1 MNKFLPNKN
10 KTINW
15 PNSPDLVKKPN
26 RLIPKFEKYYPSISD
41 MNFMQKNFYKYW
53 QKQWKKGHPVKADLS
68 YIFTYTY
75 EVLGNAIQDK
85 NNLFDYLSELNAL
98 KNCYP
103 EKISQYLS
111 RWATDLLEYN
121 ENYIAVYDNM
131 IANDDTWNS
140 IMQINKLLNLKLL
153 LGKPMDG
160 KDLLYLGKKLGVN
173 LFKRTIININEAIE
187 MGNQQLIQFEEEK
200 GVPFLKYV
208 EEKYNYEKRH
218 QESILCGVPMYKTEK
233 IEHDGLVLEFTGPSS
248 YIVKYKSFRFN
259 EISFVVEFVTDRV
272 IGINQSLKEKYAKS
286 IKDSKKRIVKISHT
300 DLWNLKISEP
310 FKNPTIIKN
319 SNCKHE
325 YLQLQNHWETF
336 RKYECIDCHE
346 IFMCSCDKEIV
357 EQTRPYQIKGTWLD
371 GICPKCRGLDD
382 TSPIT
387 SGKLMYGS
395 AFYAQHWR
403 EINIERLKIAIEMS
417 KRDGSNASENSF
429 KLIQNKSYKAENRVR
444 ARYGVPPVGEV
455 WISETVLFKNLKN
468 IFSDYEVIHHA
479 RPDWLGRQH
488 LDVYI
493 PEKGIAFEYQG
504 VQHKKPIEFFGGKEG
519 LKKRKELDVQKE
531 NLCKENNVILIYIY
545 DGEDYSVDNM
555 KKRLGKYIDSI

>member
-10 KTINW
+10 KTIDW
-15 PNSPDLVKKPN
+15 PNSPDLVKKPS
-26 RLIPKFEKYYPSISD
+26 RLMPKFEKYYPSISD
-41 MNFMQKNFYKYW
+41 MNFMQKSFYKYW
-53 QKQWKKGHPVKADLS
+53 QIQWEKRRPVKADLS
-68 YIFTYTY
+68 YIFTYIY
-75 EVLGNAIQDK
+75 EVLENAIQDK

-111 RWATDLLEYN
+111 RWITDLLEYN
-121 ENYIAVYDNM
+121 ENYIAVYANM

-160 KDLLYLGKKLGVN
+160 KDLLYLGKKMGVN
-173 LFKRTIININEAIE
+173 LFKRTIKNINEAIE
-187 MGNQQLIQFEEEK
+187 MGNRQLIQYEEEK
-200 GVPFLKYV
+200 GVPFLKYI
-208 EEKYNYEKRH
+208 EEKYSYEKRH
-218 QESILCGVPMYKTEK
+218 QESILCGVPIYKTEK
-233 IEHDGLVLEFTGPSS
+233 IEHNGFTLEFTGPSS
-248 YIVKYKSFRFN
+248 YVLKYKSFRFD

-272 IGINQSLKEKYAKS
+272 MGINRSLKEKYTKS
-286 IKDSKKRIVKISHT
+286 IKDSKKSIGKMQYI

-310 FKNPTIIKN
+310 FKNPIIVN
-319 SNCKHE
+319 SLDCKHE
-325 YLQLQNHWETF
+325 YLELHNFWETF

-346 IFMCSCDKEIV
+346 VFMCSCDKEIA
-357 EQTRPYQIKGTWLD
+357 EQTRPNQIKGTWLD
-371 GICPKCRGLDD
+371 SICPKCRGLDD

-403 EINIERLKIAIEMS
+403 EIGIERLKIAIEMS
-417 KRDGSNASENSF
+417 KRDGSDASENSF
-429 KLIQNKSYKAENRVR
+429 KLIQDKSYKAENRVR
-444 ARYGVPPVGEV
+444 ARYGVLPVGEV

-479 RPDWLGRQH
+479 RPGWLGRQH

-504 VQHKKPIEFFGGKEG
+504 VQHKKPIEYFGGKEG
-519 LKKRKELDVQKE
+519 LEKRKELDVQKE
-531 NLCKENNVILIYIY
+531 NLCKENNVTLIYIY

-555 KKRLGKYIDSI
+555 KKRLEKYIDSI

>member
-41 MNFMQKNFYKYW
+41 MNFMQKSFYKYW
-53 QKQWKKGHPVKADLS
+53 RKQWEKRCPVKADLS

-75 EVLGNAIQDK
+75 EVLENAIQDK
-85 NNLFDYLSELNAL
+85 NNLVDYLSELNAL
-98 KNCYP
+98 KNCYLG
-103 EKISQYLS
+103 KISAYLS
-111 RWATDLLEYN
+111 GWITDLLEYN
-121 ENYIAVYDNM
+121 EDYVAVYDNM

-140 IMQINKLLNLKLL
+140 ITQINKLLNLKLL
-153 LGKPMDG
+153 LGEPMDG
-160 KDLLYLGKKLGVN
+160 KDLLYFGKKKGVN
-173 LFKRTIININEAIE
+173 LFKRTIKNINEAIE
-187 MGNQQLIQFEEEK
+187 MANRQLIQFEEEK
-200 GVPFLKYV
+200 GMPFLKYI
-208 EEKYNYEKRH
+208 EEKYSYEKRF
-218 QESILCGVPMYKTEK
+218 QELILCGVPIYKSEK
-233 IEHDGLVLEFTGPSS
+233 TEHDGFTLKFTGPSS
-248 YIVKYKSFRFN
+248 YAVKYKSFRFN
-259 EISFVVEFVTDRV
+259 QISFVVEFVTDKV
-272 IGINQSLKEKYAKS
+272 IGINQSLKEKYTKS
-286 IKDSKKRIVKISHT
+286 LKDSNKRIGKRPHI
-300 DLWNLKISEP
+300 DLWYLQTSEP
-310 FKNPTIIKN
+310 FKNPTIVKN
-319 SNCKHE
+319 SDCKHE

-336 RKYECIDCHE
+336 RKYECIDCHKV
-346 IFMCSCDKEIV
+346 FMCSCDKEIA
-357 EQTRPYQIKGTWLD
+357 EQTRPYQIKGTWLE
-371 GICPKCRGLDD
+371 GICPRCRGLDD

-403 EINIERLKIAIEMS
+403 EINIERLKIEIEMS
-417 KRDGSNASENSF
+417 KRDDSNVSENSF
-429 KLIQNKSYKAENRVR
+429 KLMHEKSHEAENRVR

-455 WISETVLFKNLKN
+455 WISETVLFKNLKD

-504 VQHKKPIEFFGGKEG
+504 VQHKKPIEYFGGKEG
-519 LKKRKELDVQKE
+519 LEKRKELDVQKE
-531 NLCKENNVILIYIY
+531 NLCKENNVTLIYIY

-555 KKRLGKYIDSI
+555 KKRLEKYIDSI

>member
-41 MNFMQKNFYKYW
+41 MNFMQKSFYKYW
-53 QKQWKKGHPVKADLS
+53 QKQWGKRRPVKADLS
-68 YIFTYTY
+68 YIFTYIY
-75 EVLGNAIQDK
+75 EVLENAIQDK

-111 RWATDLLEYN
+111 GWITDLLEYN

-218 QESILCGVPMYKTEK
+218 QESILCGVPIYKTEK
-233 IEHDGLVLEFTGPSS
+233 IEYDGFALEFTGPSS

-272 IGINQSLKEKYAKS
+272 IGINQSLKEKYTKS
-286 IKDSKKRIVKISHT
+286 IKDSKKSIGKIPHI

-310 FKNPTIIKN
+310 FKNPTIVDN
-319 SNCKHE
+319 SDCKHE

-346 IFMCSCDKEIV
+346 VFMCSCDKEIA
-357 EQTRPYQIKGTWLD
+357 EQTRPHQIKGTWLD
-371 GICPKCRGLDD
+371 SICPKCRGLDD

-403 EINIERLKIAIEMS
+403 EINIERSKIAIEMS

-429 KLIQNKSYKAENRVR
+429 KLIQDKSYKAENRVR

-479 RPDWLGRQH
+479 RPDWIGRQH

-504 VQHKKPIEFFGGKEG
+504 VQHKKPIEYFGGKEG
-519 LKKRKELDVQKE
+519 LEKRKELDVQKE
-531 NLCKENNVILIYIY
+531 NLCKENNVTLIYIY

-555 KKRLGKYIDSI
+555 KKRLEKYIDSI

>member
-41 MNFMQKNFYKYW
+41 MNFMQKSFYKYW
-53 QKQWKKGHPVKADLS
+53 RKQWGKRRPVKADLS
-68 YIFTYTY
+68 YIFTYIY
-75 EVLGNAIQDK
+75 EVLENALQDK
-85 NNLFDYLSELNAL
+85 NNLFDYLSELNVL

-111 RWATDLLEYN
+111 GWITDLLEYN

-160 KDLLYLGKKLGVN
+160 KDLLYFGKKMGVY
-173 LFKRTIININEAIE
+173 LFKRTINNINEAIE
-187 MGNQQLIQFEEEK
+187 MANRQLIQFEQEK
-200 GVPFLKYV
+200 GMPFLKYI
-208 EEKYNYEKRH
+208 EEKYSYEKRF
-218 QESILCGVPMYKTEK
+218 QELILCGVPIYKSEK
-233 IEHDGLVLEFTGPSS
+233 IEQDGFTLKFTGPSS
-248 YIVKYKSFRFN
+248 YAVKYKSFRFN
-259 EISFVVEFVTDRV
+259 QISFVVEFVTDKV
-272 IGINQSLKEKYAKS
+272 IGINQSLKEKYTKS
-286 IKDSKKRIVKISHT
+286 LKDSNKRIGKRPHI
-300 DLWNLKISEP
+300 DLWYLQTSEP
-310 FKNPTIIKN
+310 FKNPTIVKN
-319 SNCKHE
+319 SDCKHE

-336 RKYECIDCHE
+336 RKYECINCHE
-346 IFMCSCDKEIV
+346 IFMCSCDKEIT
-357 EQTRPYQIKGTWLD
+357 EQTRLYQIKGTWLD
-371 GICPKCRGLDD
+371 SICPKCRGLDD

-403 EINIERLKIAIEMS
+403 EINIERSKIAIEMS
-417 KRDGSNASENSF
+417 KRDSSNASENSF
-429 KLIQNKSYKAENRVR
+429 KLIQGKSHKAENRVR
-444 ARYGVPPVGEV
+444 ARYGILPVGEV

-479 RPDWLGRQH
+479 RPDWLGQQH

-504 VQHKKPIEFFGGKEG
+504 VQHKKPIEYFGGKEG
-519 LKKRKELDVQKE
+519 LEKRKELDVQKE
-531 NLCKENNVILIYIY
+531 NLCKENNVTLIYIY
-545 DGEDYSVDNM
+545 DCEDYSVDNM
-555 KKRLGKYIDSI
+555 KKRLEKYIDSI